1 MQLVTTVPK
10 SGCLT
15 PEQVIGP
22 VIDVWLKL
30 LLIDFQ
36 GQNMTPEREMI
47 VWAVLEG
54 KLPEQMLTQEEVDEV
69 MILVQEAIM
78 DKRLQEAE
86 AAGNP
91 SVFWGFDEDT
101 LH

>member
-1 MQLVTTVPK
+1 
-10 SGCLT
+10 
-15 PEQVIGP
+15 VIIP

-69 MILVQEAIM
+69 LVLVQEAIM